1 MYTMIMFII
10 KLFQQILPILVDIAR
25 GLPLICFPAL
35 YYRGDT
41 ESSVEAGVLSFFV
54 IHFLLAFIA
63 VIDTG
68 KERPKF
74 PKLEKLAR

>member
-1 MYTMIMFII
+1 M
-10 KLFQQILPILVDIAR
+10 DIVR
-25 GLPLICFPAL
+25 GLPLICVPAL

-41 ESSVEAGVLSFFV
+41 ESSVKAGVISFFV

-68 KERPKF
+68 KEDPNKW
-74 PKLEKLAR
+74 EQLAR